1 MISFRLSVLGLPW
14 SMARA
19 LTLKLVSSWVYLK
32 RLLMT
37 TLGLA
42 SRLSS
47 ITSRQF
53 SSDSFRIAE
62 ISVMTFSWTK
72 LAICSSNPARFT
84 L

>member
-62 ISVMTFSWTK
+62 ISVMTFS
-72 LAICSSNPARFT
+72 
-84 L
+84 